1 MASERNRILNL
12 IDYLETLNIEINWG
26 KNKAQ
31 GNKGFF
37 RVKSNQYRIDIS
49 KDLSDTEAL
58 RVLVHEFAHYI
69 HYKNDKTLKALDFL
83 NTKID
88 DNITEELISI
98 TVDSIPK
105 ETIEPLFNM
114 QKELINNIKKIKS
127 QNNSFLTKFELSSKQ
142 KILNRINAK
151 ISRINRYYNSTT
163 ELFARSME
171 KFILETN
178 DFKNKAPALYKIYSE
193 YITKD
198 IILLNFIN
206 NVKIKLEEL

>member
-12 IDYLETLNIEINWG
+12 INYLESLDIKTNWG

-49 KDLSDTEAL
+49 KNLSDSEAL

-69 HYKNDKTLKALDFL
+69 HFKNDKTLKTLDFL
-83 NTKID
+83 NIKIND
-88 DNITEELISI
+88 DITEELISI

-105 ETIEPLFNM
+105 ETIEPLFKLKNELKNSI
-114 QKELINNIKKIKS
+114 KEIQSNKSNFITNI
-127 QNNSFLTKFELSSKQ
+127 ELNSKQ

-151 ISRINRYYNSTT
+151 ISRINRYYNSPT

-171 KFILETN
+171 KFILEPE
-178 DFKNKAPALYKIYSE
+178 DFKKSAPLLHKIYSD
-193 YITKD
+193 YINRD

-206 NVKIKLEEL
+206 NAKIK